1 MISKSRFSSLV
12 RSKLFVFAVISVS
25 IGIIFIAGCDK
36 QNDKQASVAAA
47 KKVEDK
53 EIEKESKNIAM
64 EPKKIKLETS
74 MGDIVVELNQKA
86 APVTVNNFLRYA
98 EEGFFDGTIFHR
110 VISDFMIQGGG
121 FTVDMNQKKTQEPI
135 VNEAYNGLKNDRG
148 TIAMARTS
156 IPDSAT
162 CQFFI
167 NLKNNDFLNYVERN
181 NPGYAVFGRT
191 VEGMDVVDRIAAVKT
206 ANRNGMGDVP
216 VETVLIKSVKVV
228 SGQE

>member
-12 RSKLFVFAVISVS
+12 RSKLFMFAVISFSV
-25 IGIIFIAGCDK
+25 GIIFIAGCDK
-36 QNDKQASVAAA
+36 QNDKQASVASA

-53 EIEKESKNIAM
+53 ETGKESKNIAM

-86 APVTVNNFLRYA
+86 APVTVNNFLWYA